1 MDERLRR
8 HYEGLPRDGG
18 FAARC
23 AMEVPREALF
33 GARIVDVGCR
43 RGRGCY
49 KLSEFAGPC
58 GRVTG
63 IDWNASFV
71 DEARAGVAGA
81 LERSGFS
88 RSNVAFAVGYPEEL
102 TRAVAPESVDY
113 VYLNSSLSLFA
124 DPPRALRECCA
135 VLTPGGKLLAECV
148 VADTDAGPAER
159 ALVAHD
165 ARRLGNAVQAAP
177 TRADL
182 LAWLVDAGFE
192 APVVRDGREV
202 RPDEGSVSGRPV
214 PVVEGDAARYR
225 LIALEAMRP
234 RL

>member
-1 MDERLRR
+1 MDKQLQR
-8 HYEGLPRDGG
+8 HYEALPREGG

-23 AMEVPREALF
+23 AMEVPREDLF

-43 RGRGCY
+43 RGKGCY
-49 KLSEFAGPC
+49 KLSELVGPC

-63 IDWNASFV
+63 IDWRAPFV
-71 DEARAGVAGA
+71 DEARAGVACA
-81 LERSGFS
+81 LERSRLP
-88 RSNVAFAVGYPEEL
+88 RSNMVFAVGYPEEL
-102 TRAVAPESVDY
+102 TRTVAPESADF

-124 DPPRALRECCA
+124 DPPRVLRECRA
-135 VLTPGGKLLAECV
+135 VLVPGGKLLAECV

-159 ALVAHD
+159 ALVAHE

-192 APVVRDGREV
+192 APVVRDGGAV
-202 RPDEGSVSGRPV
+202 APDQGSAPGRFV

-225 LIALEAMRP
+225 LIALEAARP

>member
-1 MDERLRR
+1 MDKSLQR
-8 HYEGLPRDGG
+8 HYEALPREGG
-18 FAARC
+18 FSARC
-23 AMEVPREALF
+23 AMEVPRQALF

-43 RGRGCY
+43 RGKGCY
-49 KLSEFAGPC
+49 KLSELVGPC

-63 IDWNASFV
+63 IDWSASFI

-81 LERSGFS
+81 LERSGLS

-102 TRAVAPESVDY
+102 TRVVAPESADY

-135 VLTPGGKLLAECV
+135 VLAPGGKLLAECV

-159 ALVAHD
+159 ALVAHE

-177 TRADL
+177 ARADL
-182 LAWLVDAGFE
+182 LAWLADAGFE
-192 APVVRDGREV
+192 APVVREEREV
-202 RPDEGSVSGRPV
+202 RPDEGSVPGCFV
-214 PVVEGDAARYR
+214 PVVEGDDARYR
-225 LIALEAMRP
+225 LIALEAVRP
-234 RL
+234 RS